1 MFYVDACVDIGCEFF
16 ASDCWQGNMDQF
28 DDVMTVKR
36 SLLQR
41 RNSLSN
47 TFQSLLDAFVVL
59 SLFVLLAQYLVGLVS
74 YGHVIFVLVLLGS
87 MAVCYDFFGI
97 YRRHRTNL
105 GKSLDLLKAWSV
117 SLVVSLGLVHLL
129 QAVDAFPM
137 DFLLAFAGLGFLL
150 QLISHLSLRRY
161 HLARAQKSKVSALL
175 IGEKGF
181 SDRLQRK
188 INSNPWVRERIV
200 GVIPIVDDIDST
212 DGSSALAC
220 VKNAKQMI
228 EEHGVR
234 SVYLALPLKGLAYI
248 ETLYAELMEL
258 NVDVHWVPNIHE
270 LHLINPSVK
279 ELSGYPVMTLSET
292 PLIGTHHLK
301 KAVVDKL
308 LAALALALLSWLM
321 IGTALAIKL
330 TSPGPVFFRQARTGW
345 DGKEFKIW
353 KFRSMKVHEEE
364 SGEVKQATKN
374 DDRITPVGGFIRKT
388 SIDELPQLFNVL
400 VGNMSMV
407 GPRPHAVQ
415 HNQLYSNQITSYLCR
430 HRIKPGI
437 TGLAQVRGF
446 RGETEEL
453 ELMSKRV
460 ESDLE
465 YINNW
470 SVTLDLIIMVRT
482 ALTLLSSRAY

>member
-1 MFYVDACVDIGCEFF
+1 
-16 ASDCWQGNMDQF
+16 MDQF

-97 YRRHRTNL
+97 YRRHRTNF

-137 DFLLAFAGLGFLL
+137 EFLLAFAGLGFLL
-150 QLISHLSLRRY
+150 QLFSHLSLRRY

-175 IGEKGF
+175 IGEKDF

-220 VKNAKQMI
+220 VQGAKQMI
-228 EEHGVR
+228 EEHDVR

-301 KAVVDKL
+301 KAVVDKF
-308 LAALALALLSWLM
+308 LAVLALVLLSWLM

-353 KFRSMKVHEEE
+353 KFRSMKVHEEKP
-364 SGEVKQATKN
+364 GEVKQATKN
-374 DDRITPVGGFIRKT
+374 DDRITPIGAFIRKT

-415 HNQLYSNQITSYLCR
+415 HNQLYSSQITSYLCR

-482 ALTLLSSRAY
+482 ALTLFSSRAY

>member
-1 MFYVDACVDIGCEFF
+1 MFYTDTCIGIGCEFY

-28 DDVMTVKR
+28 EDVMTVKR

-59 SLFVLLAQYLVGLVS
+59 SLFVFLAQYLVGLVS
-74 YGHVIFVLVLLGS
+74 YGHVIFVLLLLGA

-97 YRRHRTNL
+97 YRRHRTNF
-105 GKSLDLLKAWSV
+105 GKSLDLLKAW
-117 SLVVSLGLVHLL
+117 VVSLLLALALVYLL
-129 QAVDAFPM
+129 QAIDVFPLKFM
-137 DFLLAFAGLGFLL
+137 LAFAGLGFVL
-150 QLISHLSLRRY
+150 QLVSHLSLRRY
-161 HLARAQKSKVSALL
+161 HLAIAQKGKVSALL
-175 IGEKGF
+175 IGDKVF
-181 SDRLQRK
+181 SECLQHK

-200 GVIPIVDDIDST
+200 GVIPISDNKGLDEE
-212 DGSSALAC
+212 SSVFASLQG
-220 VKNAKQMI
+220 AKQMI
-228 EEHGVR
+228 EEHDVR

-308 LAALALALLSWLM
+308 LALIALLLLSWLM

-353 KFRSMKVHEEE
+353 KFRSMKIHEEK
-364 SGEVKQATKN
+364 SGEVKQATRN
-374 DDRITPVGGFIRKT
+374 DDRITPIGSFIRRT
-388 SIDELPQLFNVL
+388 SIDELPQLFNVF

-415 HNQLYSNQITSYLCR
+415 HNQLYSKQINAYLCR

-437 TGLAQVRGF
+437 TGLAQVRGY

-470 SVTLDLIIMVRT
+470 SVSLDLIIMVRT
-482 ALTLLSSRAY
+482 ALTLFSSRAY

>member
-1 MFYVDACVDIGCEFF
+1 
-16 ASDCWQGNMDQF
+16 MDQF

-97 YRRHRTNL
+97 YRRHRTNF

-137 DFLLAFAGLGFLL
+137 EFLLAFAGLGFLL
-150 QLISHLSLRRY
+150 QLFSHLSLRRY

-175 IGEKGF
+175 IGEKVF

-200 GVIPIVDDIDST
+200 GVIPIVDDVGST

-220 VKNAKQMI
+220 VQGAKKMI
-228 EEHGVR
+228 EEHDVR

-248 ETLYAELMEL
+248 DTLYAELMEL

-308 LAALALALLSWLM
+308 LAVLALALLSWLM

-353 KFRSMKVHEEE
+353 KFRSMKVHEEKT
-364 SGEVKQATKN
+364 GEVKQATKN

-482 ALTLLSSRAY
+482 ALTLFSSRAY